1 VANSN
6 PVTDTPADPA
16 KTKPVT
22 PTPVKT
28 PKDTVKAEA
37 DPLEKYKSVV
47 NGLTIYNFNH

>member
-16 KTKPVT
+16 KTKP
-22 PTPVKT
+22 
-28 PKDTVKAEA
+28 VKAEA

>member
-1 VANSN
+1 MANSK

-22 PTPVKT
+22 PTPPKT
-28 PKDTVKAEA
+28 TKTDA
-37 DPLEKYKSVV
+37 DPLAKFKSES